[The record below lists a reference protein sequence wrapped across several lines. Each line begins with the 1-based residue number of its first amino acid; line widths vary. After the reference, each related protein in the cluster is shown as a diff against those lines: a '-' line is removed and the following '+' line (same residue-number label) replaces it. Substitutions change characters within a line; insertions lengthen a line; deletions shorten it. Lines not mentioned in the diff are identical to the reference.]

1 MALVL
6 PYILIVLACLLSSC
20 QMGFTKGYSAKYGD
34 GMRAVYRFSCLSG
47 IVYAVLMT
55 VKSLIMKEALAMT
68 GFSFIIAVVFALI
81 NAVCILFMFGAFEN
95 GEASKVVLFSNLGLL
110 ILPTL
115 FGFSG
120 ILYPKEEV
128 NSGKIICLIL
138 VALALFVNIDL
149 KAKGGKNGKKALLF
163 YFVLFVMN
171 GLAGITQAY
180 HQSKLDEYKCADEN
194 SLMIMIMLLYAVMC
208 LIVLT
213 VIRIKDGK
221 GEKIVNLPLCVGL
234 AAGNGMLYGI
244 SNLLTTISLATID
257 ASIQYPILTG
267 GAIVL
272 GGLIGKIF
280 GERITWK
287 FYVSSALAVL
297 GTCAMWLLG

>member
-55 VKSLIMKEALAMT
+55 VKSLIMKEALTMT

-110 ILPTL
+110 VLPTL

-120 ILYPKEEV
+120 ILYPREEV

-138 VALALFVNIDL
+138 VAAALFVNIDL
-149 KAKGGKNGKKALLF
+149 KAKSGNAKKALVF
-163 YFVLFVMN
+163 YLVLFVMN

-180 HQSKLDEYKCADEN
+180 HQSKLGVYDCADEN

-208 LIVLT
+208 FIVLT
-213 VIRIKDGK
+213 VLRIKNGK
-221 GEKIVNLPLCVGL
+221 GEKIDNLPLCIGL
-234 AAGNGMLYGI
+234 AAGNGMLYGV

-280 GERITWK
+280 GESLNWK
-287 FYVSSALAVL
+287 FAVSSVLVIL